1 VFLSVDPLAFK
12 MPSWT
17 PYHYTFNNPISFV
30 DPNGMEPQV
39 YVDGIKMGGAMGRFY
54 GNMALEGLNNAVDQS
69 RDITY
74 EHYTTMSMGEYSE
87 THFLGLSTN
96 KNASFG
102 ALIDN
107 PFYRGA
113 NSGGGNLETA
123 RNIGTGAG
131 YLSGGLG
138 LAQMGMMEYQQSLS
152 IHQRINS
159 SARFYPTY
167 RGLGVASKIL
177 GRAGNV
183 GAGAGFYLDTRSF
196 ATGELGL
203 GRYAYRTSGLG
214 LSIGVGAAVGGPPGA
229 AAGTAVGGI
238 WSGAEYIYDNMLVPL
253 YNEVKFQIWNFE
265 RAIRNGWYPGR

>member
-39 YVDGIKMGGAMGRFY
+39 YVDGIKMGGSMGRFY

-74 EHYTTMSMGEYSE
+74 AHYTTMSMGEYSE

-107 PFYRGA
+107 PLYKQNRIQGDGGTPDWVNNTIGA
-113 NSGGGNLETA
+113 AGTT
-123 RNIGTGAG
+123 IGFFQVG
-131 YLSGGLG
+131 YLND
-138 LAQMGMMEYQQSLS
+138 ANQKFKYA
-152 IHQRINS
+152 QRINGKVRSASTITRANRIS
-159 SARFYPTY
+159 SLSTAKSLSRV
-167 RGLGVASKIL
+167 GGGVTFLA
-177 GRAGNV
+177 
-183 GAGAGFYLDTRSF
+183 AGATVYDGLTGNIGWQNHHTADLLVTGLIYGTAAAFPVVGWIVGGLYF
-196 ATGELGL
+196 ATDLTTKYYTGK
-203 GRYAYRTSGLG
+203 
-214 LSIGVGAAVGGPPGA
+214 SI
-229 AAGTAVGGI
+229 TQNLF
-238 WSGAEYIYDNMLVPL
+238 D
-253 YNEVKFQIWNFE
+253 Q
-265 RAIRNGWYPGR
+265 